1 MTSKKA
7 IREKDS
13 AKEIE
18 KPWPEQLDKKE
29 FLEGSIYYVKCY
41 KEVRKEKDQE
51 VSTGWDKGETVS
63 ISRWSR
69 KLGCE
74 KKSGWRGGYRVKRE
88 DVSRWEISVH
98 VDA

>member
-29 FLEGSIYYVKCY
+29 F
-41 KEVRKEKDQE
+41 
-51 VSTGWDKGETVS
+51 
-63 ISRWSR
+63 
-69 KLGCE
+69 
-74 KKSGWRGGYRVKRE
+74 SGRRYLLCQMLQGG
-88 DVSRWEISVH
+88 
-98 VDA
+98 